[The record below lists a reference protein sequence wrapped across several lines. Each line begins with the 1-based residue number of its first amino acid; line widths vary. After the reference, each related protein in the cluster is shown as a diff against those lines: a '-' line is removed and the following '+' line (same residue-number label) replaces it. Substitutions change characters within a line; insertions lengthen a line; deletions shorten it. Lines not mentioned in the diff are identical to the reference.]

1 MFQLCLIHI
10 SLPSK
15 RARQVGEEGVIEIEF
30 CHVLE
35 LAESIRQPTMANHIH
50 FNQIS
55 QYSSYIK
62 NGNNSF
68 ISNISFMD
76 PESKLDSKNLTYF
89 RVNLET
95 NVKFL

>member
-1 MFQLCLIHI
+1 MFSSWHRVSG
-10 SLPSK
+10 SL
-15 RARQVGEEGVIEIEF
+15 QWTITF
-30 CHVLE
+30 T
-35 LAESIRQPTMANHIH
+35 SIRYLNIH
-50 FNQIS
+50 HH
-55 QYSSYIK
+55 IK

-76 PESKLDSKNLTYF
+76 PESKLDSKNLIYF